1 MFKLRL
7 NNKNVRQKCLRLWP
21 MGIGI
26 ASLVYIALSLIVVIC
41 ISGLKILVEHVG
53 SKYSLR
59 VDLIGNHLAL
69 IHDYS
74 IPLTVVVYK
83 GINM

>member
-1 MFKLRL
+1 
-7 NNKNVRQKCLRLWP
+7 

-41 ISGLKILVEHVG
+41 ISGLKNLVEHVG

>member
-21 MGIGI
+21 MGICV

-41 ISGLKILVEHVG
+41 ISGLKNLVEHVG